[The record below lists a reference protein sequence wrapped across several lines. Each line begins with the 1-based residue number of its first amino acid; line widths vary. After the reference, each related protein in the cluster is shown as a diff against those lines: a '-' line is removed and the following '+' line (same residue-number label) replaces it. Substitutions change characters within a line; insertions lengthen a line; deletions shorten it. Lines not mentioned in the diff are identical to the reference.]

1 VLVQVRNLLQDIE
14 KAEKR
19 LEDGKLKEKVLFHCT
34 TKRYLRALKG
44 EWDKAGK
51 AKADA
56 KKAASQSKKKAGVL
70 LEPPLQP
77 KAQKQRRLLCV
88 VTQDAPERNVELLP
102 TISSGNEHIL
112 TPS

>member
-70 LEPPLQP
+70 LL
-77 KAQKQRRLLCV
+77 
-88 VTQDAPERNVELLP
+88 VTEDAPERNVELLP
-102 TISSGNEHIL
+102 TLRRENEHIL